1 MSKLKI
7 GFAYDK
13 PLERGGPNEVESVEA
28 EYEDNQTISWM
39 RNTLHQL
46 GTVVD
51 LPWGPDFLSELA
63 KADIDVIF
71 NITEARGGRN
81 RESLVPALA
90 EARGIPYTGTDAVG
104 LGLSLDKC
112 LTKIIAR
119 HVGIPTPDFV
129 KLDSVDHLR
138 QLEPELRRLRFPVIA
153 KPNTGGTSMGIIAAS
168 KTGSLSELHDVA
180 KWILDKLEDS
190 VLVEEF
196 ISGREFTVGL
206 LVRSELEVL
215 PMAEVRFE
223 DNSPDSFYSHEVKSN
238 DREEIIC
245 PATPPDHTA
254 RLITDYACRMFNAL
268 GCRDMARVDF
278 RVSGEGI
285 PFLLEINPI
294 PGLSPYYSIFPMQA
308 RAAGISPE
316 DVIHQLI
323 NNALT
328 RNFKRE
334 SRHGS
339 RSG

>member
-1 MSKLKI
+1 MSKLRI

-13 PLERGGPNEVESVEA
+13 PLDRGGPNEVESVEA

-39 RNTLHQL
+39 RSTLHQL
-46 GTVVD
+46 GSVVD
-51 LPWGPDFLSELA
+51 LPWGPDFLSELT
-63 KADIDVIF
+63 KDNIDVIF
-71 NITEARGGRN
+71 NITEARGSRN

-90 EARGIPYTGTDAVG
+90 EAKGIPYTGTDAVG
-104 LGLSLDKC
+104 LGISLDKC

-119 HVGIPTPDFV
+119 HTGIPTPDFI
-129 KLDSVDHLR
+129 KLDSIDQLKR
-138 QLEPELRRLRFPVIA
+138 LEPELRRLRFPVIA
-153 KPNTGGTSMGIIAAS
+153 KPNTGGTSMGITSAS
-168 KTGSLSELHDVA
+168 KAESLSELYDVA
-180 KWILDKLEDS
+180 RWILDKLEDS

-206 LVRSELEVL
+206 LVRSELETL
-215 PMAEVRFE
+215 PMAEIRFQ
-223 DNSPDSFYSHEVKSN
+223 DDSPDSFYSHEVKSN

-245 PATPPDHTA
+245 PATPPGDTA
-254 RLITDYACRMFNAL
+254 KLIPDYACRIFNAL

-278 RVSGEGI
+278 RVSGEGV

-334 SRHGS
+334 SSKCLRL
-339 RSG
+339 

>member
-1 MSKLKI
+1 MEVSKLKI
-7 GFAYDK
+7 GFAYDR

-28 EYEDNQTISWM
+28 EYEDNETISWM
-39 RNTLHQL
+39 RSTLRQL
-46 GTVVD
+46 GSVVD
-51 LPWGPDFLSELA
+51 LPWGPDFLSELT

-71 NITEARGGRN
+71 NITEARGSRN

-90 EARGIPYTGTDAVG
+90 EAKGIPYTGTDAVG
-104 LGLSLDKC
+104 LGISLDKY

-119 HVGIPTPDFV
+119 HAGIPTPDFI
-129 KLDSVDHLR
+129 KLDSIEQVK
-138 QLEPELRRLRFPVIA
+138 QLEPELKRLRFPVIA
-153 KPNTGGTSMGIIAAS
+153 KPNTGGTSMGITAAS
-168 KTGSLSELHDVA
+168 KAESLSELYDVV

-206 LVRSELEVL
+206 LVRSELEIL
-215 PMAEVRFE
+215 PMAEIRFE
-223 DNSPDSFYSHEVKSN
+223 GGSPDSFYSHEVKSN

-254 RLITDYACRMFNAL
+254 KLATDYACRIFNAL

-278 RVSGEGI
+278 RVSGEGV

-308 RAAGISPE
+308 RVAGISPE
-316 DVIHQLI
+316 DVIHQII
-323 NNALT
+323 NNALM
-328 RNFKRE
+328 RGFKR
-334 SRHGS
+334 GS
-339 RSG
+339 SCAV